1 MEDIKLARD
10 LYETYPG
17 PCKLN
22 DCGGCKYFNY
32 DNICL
37 QLKQAE
43 SLIAKGYRKVKWHK
57 ITDKDLPKPDE
68 EVLVYYKNYYHEKYV
83 IRTGYWYDFHCGYR
97 RWFVYDTVDN
107 EVNESNIVAWMEIP
121 KYLEF

>member
-22 DCGGCKYFNY
+22 DCSGCKYFNY

-43 SLIAKGYRKVKWHK
+43 SLIARGYHKVKWHK
-57 ITDKDLPKPDE
+57 ISEGDLPRNQAR
-68 EVLVYYKNYYHEKYV
+68 VLVYYVENNYEFYN
-83 IRTGYWYDFHCGYR
+83 IC
-97 RWFVYDTVDN
+97 VYDCFNHRGFYRINAWGDTKTVDA
-107 EVNESNIVAWMEIP
+107 IAWMEIP